1 MSARTGWKRTAD
13 GRMMRSE
20 SAEDVMEE
28 DEPSMLLDRVPA
40 HVLREVFGF
49 LGDSDLARAEATCAT
64 FRQASRSESLWRD
77 KLADKLGDQ
86 AKIVLPEKLPHE
98 RYYHGD
104 ILEEPAWKTMFKFWM
119 DPKPNSFTWNEKARG
134 EEIDHSGKFAARY
147 LHRCT
152 AVGDGNK
159 ILLFGG
165 QGSGADFFNDLH
177 LLDLQKSPLK
187 LEQLH
192 ASGDPP
198 FPRCSGTL
206 TTVSVAGLPGT
217 EVVALFGG
225 SQGFF
230 EGFSNSLCILQGD
243 NSVSIAAAAS
253 QRKGLTWEE
262 PRVVAAKAE
271 DGVPDA
277 RWGHSAV
284 AWRGK
289 LILFGGSNTQHCFND
304 TWVLDVSHEPE
315 RSAQADAADA
325 AGVGDAA
332 ESRDA
337 AARARTS
344 LPSGTTRKSSRL
356 VATWSH
362 VDICESARPPSR
374 AGQTVSLVGDS
385 LYVFGGCH
393 ISDVFND
400 LWTLDLSTQA
410 PVWRELVVSGT
421 PPAPRVG
428 HAAVVLGDRI
438 VFSGGRGSPSAG
450 SSGTFATADQ
460 GLATMQGLTFFEG
473 GFAMLD
479 VSRRAWM
486 PIQHPIRGGGGGALA
501 LTAPRDVV
509 GVDVDLEMAD
519 AEHAEHAG
527 VSAPATAGGV
537 GGAAPAEGGVWEHR
551 TGHVMVPAK
560 DGLLVIG
567 GLAYNGEFQND
578 VQHIKVF

>member
-1 MSARTGWKRTAD
+1 MSFATHANLHASPRAFTRRRHPLTPID
-13 GRMMRSE
+13 LPD
-20 SAEDVMEE
+20 DV
-28 DEPSMLLDRVPA
+28 S
-40 HVLREVFGF
+40 
-49 LGDSDLARAEATCAT
+49 
-64 FRQASRSESLWRD
+64 Q
-77 KLADKLGDQ
+77 
-86 AKIVLPEKLPHE
+86 
-98 RYYHGD
+98 
-104 ILEEPAWKTMFKFWM
+104 
-119 DPKPNSFTWNEKARG
+119 
-134 EEIDHSGKFAARY
+134 
-147 LHRCT
+147 
-152 AVGDGNK
+152 DGNT

-177 LLDLQKSPLK
+177 LLDLQKSPLA

-243 NSVSIAAAAS
+243 DSVSVAEAAS
-253 QRKGLTWEE
+253 RRKGLTWEE

-304 TWVLDVSHEPE
+304 VWLLDVSQEPE
-315 RSAQADAADA
+315 RSAAAGADGADGAAGAADA
-325 AGVGDAA
+325 VAPPQTSGAGG
-332 ESRDA
+332 
-337 AARARTS
+337 
-344 LPSGTTRKSSRL
+344 GRKSSRL
-356 VATWSH
+356 VATWH
-362 VDICESARPPSR
+362 RVDICESARPPSR

-400 LWTLDLSTQA
+400 LWTLDLSRPMPA
-410 PVWRELVVSGT
+410 WRELVVSGT

-486 PIQHPIRGGGGGALA
+486 PIQHPIRGGGGIEPTAA
-501 LTAPRDVV
+501 APRDVV

-519 AEHAEHAG
+519 AEPAAHAG
-527 VSAPATAGGV
+527 DAELSSSPASGVGGV
-537 GGAAPAEGGVWEHR
+537 GGGAPAEGGVWEHR

>member
-1 MSARTGWKRTAD
+1 MYVLTPRTRSSIRRRRTLTPFHHPD
-13 GRMMRSE
+13 D
-20 SAEDVMEE
+20 DV
-28 DEPSMLLDRVPA
+28 L
-40 HVLREVFGF
+40 
-49 LGDSDLARAEATCAT
+49 
-64 FRQASRSESLWRD
+64 Q
-77 KLADKLGDQ
+77 
-86 AKIVLPEKLPHE
+86 
-98 RYYHGD
+98 
-104 ILEEPAWKTMFKFWM
+104 
-119 DPKPNSFTWNEKARG
+119 
-134 EEIDHSGKFAARY
+134 
-147 LHRCT
+147 
-152 AVGDGNK
+152 DGNT

-177 LLDLQKSPLK
+177 LLDLRKSPLA

-206 TTVSVAGLPGT
+206 TTVAVAGLPGT

-243 NSVSIAAAAS
+243 DSVSVAAAAS

-315 RSAQADAADA
+315 RSAEAGTAGAADA
-325 AGVGDAA
+325 PPRTFGAGNG
-332 ESRDA
+332 
-337 AARARTS
+337 
-344 LPSGTTRKSSRL
+344 RKSSRL
-356 VATWSH
+356 VATWSR

-400 LWTLDLSTQA
+400 LWTLDLSRPA

-438 VFSGGRGSPSAG
+438 VFSGGRGSPSPG

-486 PIQHPIRGGGGGALA
+486 PIQHPIRGGGVLGP
-501 LTAPRDVV
+501 TANAARDVI
-509 GVDVDLEMAD
+509 GVDVDLEMVD
-519 AEHAEHAG
+519 AEHAGDAG
-527 VSAPATAGGV
+527 DAGSSWQAD
-537 GGAAPAEGGVWEHR
+537 GGGGGGGGAPAEGGVWEHR

>member
-1 MSARTGWKRTAD
+1 
-13 GRMMRSE
+13 
-20 SAEDVMEE
+20 
-28 DEPSMLLDRVPA
+28 
-40 HVLREVFGF
+40 
-49 LGDSDLARAEATCAT
+49 
-64 FRQASRSESLWRD
+64 
-77 KLADKLGDQ
+77 
-86 AKIVLPEKLPHE
+86 
-98 RYYHGD
+98 
-104 ILEEPAWKTMFKFWM
+104 
-119 DPKPNSFTWNEKARG
+119 
-134 EEIDHSGKFAARY
+134 
-147 LHRCT
+147 
-152 AVGDGNK
+152 
-159 ILLFGG
+159 LLFGG
-165 QGSGADFFNDLH
+165 QGGGADFFNDLH
-177 LLDLQKSPLK
+177 LLDLRKSPLA

-243 NSVSIAAAAS
+243 NSVSIAEAAS
-253 QRKGLTWEE
+253 QQKGLTWEE
-262 PRVVAAKAE
+262 PRVVEANAA

-315 RSAQADAADA
+315 RSAPAGA
-325 AGVGDAA
+325 AGAGAVAP
-332 ESRDA
+332 
-337 AARARTS
+337 ARGPPGA
-344 LPSGTTRKSSRL
+344 GGARKSSRL
-356 VATWSH
+356 VAKWSR
-362 VDICESARPPSR
+362 VNICESACPPSR

-400 LWTLDLSTQA
+400 VWTLDLSRPA
-410 PVWRELVVSGT
+410 PAWRELVVSGT

-486 PIQHPIRGGGGGALA
+486 PIQHPIRGGGGIEPTAA
-501 LTAPRDVV
+501 APRDVV

-519 AEHAEHAG
+519 AEPAAHAG
-527 VSAPATAGGV
+527 DAELSSELTASGVGGV
-537 GGAAPAEGGVWEHR
+537 GGGAPAEGGVWEHR

>member
-1 MSARTGWKRTAD
+1 MSFATHANLHASPRAFTRRRHPLTPID
-13 GRMMRSE
+13 LPD
-20 SAEDVMEE
+20 DV
-28 DEPSMLLDRVPA
+28 S
-40 HVLREVFGF
+40 
-49 LGDSDLARAEATCAT
+49 
-64 FRQASRSESLWRD
+64 Q
-77 KLADKLGDQ
+77 
-86 AKIVLPEKLPHE
+86 
-98 RYYHGD
+98 
-104 ILEEPAWKTMFKFWM
+104 
-119 DPKPNSFTWNEKARG
+119 
-134 EEIDHSGKFAARY
+134 
-147 LHRCT
+147 
-152 AVGDGNK
+152 DGNT

-177 LLDLQKSPLK
+177 LLDLQKSPLA

-243 NSVSIAAAAS
+243 DSVSVAEAAS
-253 QRKGLTWEE
+253 RRKGLTWEE

-304 TWVLDVSHEPE
+304 VWLLDVSQEPE
-315 RSAQADAADA
+315 RSAAAGADGADGAAGAADA
-325 AGVGDAA
+325 VAPPQTSGAGG
-332 ESRDA
+332 
-337 AARARTS
+337 
-344 LPSGTTRKSSRL
+344 GRKSSRL
-356 VATWSH
+356 VATWH
-362 VDICESARPPSR
+362 RVDICESARPPSR

-400 LWTLDLSTQA
+400 LWTLDLSRPA
-410 PVWRELVVSGT
+410 PAWRELVVSGT

-486 PIQHPIRGGGGGALA
+486 PIQHPIRGGGGIEPTAA
-501 LTAPRDVV
+501 APRDVV

-519 AEHAEHAG
+519 AEPAAHAG
-527 VSAPATAGGV
+527 DAELSSSPASGVGGV
-537 GGAAPAEGGVWEHR
+537 GGGAPAEGGVWEHR

>member
-1 MSARTGWKRTAD
+1 MSFATHANLHASPRAFTRRRHPLTPID
-13 GRMMRSE
+13 LPD
-20 SAEDVMEE
+20 DV
-28 DEPSMLLDRVPA
+28 S
-40 HVLREVFGF
+40 
-49 LGDSDLARAEATCAT
+49 
-64 FRQASRSESLWRD
+64 Q
-77 KLADKLGDQ
+77 
-86 AKIVLPEKLPHE
+86 
-98 RYYHGD
+98 
-104 ILEEPAWKTMFKFWM
+104 
-119 DPKPNSFTWNEKARG
+119 
-134 EEIDHSGKFAARY
+134 
-147 LHRCT
+147 
-152 AVGDGNK
+152 DGNT

-177 LLDLQKSPLK
+177 LLDLQKSPLA

-243 NSVSIAAAAS
+243 DSVSVAEAAS
-253 QRKGLTWEE
+253 RRKGLTWEE

-304 TWVLDVSHEPE
+304 VWLLDVSQEPE
-315 RSAQADAADA
+315 RSAAAGADGADGAAGAADA
-325 AGVGDAA
+325 VAPPQTSGAGG
-332 ESRDA
+332 
-337 AARARTS
+337 
-344 LPSGTTRKSSRL
+344 GRKSSRL
-356 VATWSH
+356 VATWH
-362 VDICESARPPSR
+362 RVDICESARPPSR

-400 LWTLDLSTQA
+400 LWTLDLSRPMPA
-410 PVWRELVVSGT
+410 WRELVVSGT

-479 VSRRAWM
+479 VTRRAWM
-486 PIQHPIRGGGGGALA
+486 PIQHPIRGGGVIGPAGPV
-501 LTAPRDVV
+501 TARDVV

-519 AEHAEHAG
+519 AEPAAHAG
-527 VSAPATAGGV
+527 DAVTSSPAGG
-537 GGAAPAEGGVWEHR
+537 GGAAAPAEGGVWEHR